1 MIDNYSVEKRTLPL
15 IPIRGIGIFPDT
27 VIHFD
32 IGREKSINA
41 LEEAML
47 EDSDI
52 FLTVQKEADID
63 SPKEDDFYEV
73 GVISKIKQ
81 MIKMP
86 GDNIR
91 VLVEGINR
99 AKISS
104 INQEEPYFEV
114 NLDEYIYN
122 YTLNI
127 SDKLEAMV
135 RLTLEN
141 FEEYSYVYTKI
152 APDALL
158 SLKEIKNPDKLADV
172 VASYIYLKPEQKQ
185 SLLELFDPYE
195 RLETINAFLTKEIK
209 VLEIEN
215 EISELVK
222 KQVSEFQKDY
232 YLKEQLRAIQ
242 KELGEDESTEFEV
255 DEYLKKISAAHMPK
269 EVKEKAEK
277 EISKLLK
284 ISSSSPDA
292 GVIRTY
298 VDWLIDLP
306 WDKKTKDNTDLKK
319 AREILSQDHYGLEE
333 VKDRILEYLAV
344 KNINKNMKGPILCFV
359 GPPGVGK
366 TSIAK
371 SIARAMNRK
380 YVRISLGGVRDEA
393 EIRGHRRTYIGA
405 IPGRI
410 ISSIA
415 KVKVNNPVFLLDEI
429 DKLSGDYKGDPA
441 SALLEALDPEQNN
454 TFTDH
459 YIEAPFN
466 LENVMFITT
475 ANSTSTIPEPLLDR
489 MEVIEI
495 SGYTDNEKRNIAEKY
510 LVKKQVNEHG
520 LKEEQ
525 IKISENAITEIIE
538 RYTRESGV
546 RNLERNIGTLVRKTA
561 VQIVENNKKS
571 VTINS
576 SNLKN
581 YLGIPKYDYDLA
593 YEEDQ
598 IGVVTGLAWTQVG
611 GETLFIEVNTMKGDG
626 KLQLTGQLGD
636 VMKESAMA
644 ALSYIKAN
652 AEKFNIDYTLFKET
666 DIHIHVPEG
675 AIPKDGPSAGITMAT
690 AVISALTKRAVRK
703 DVAMTG
709 EITITGRVLPIGGL
723 KEKLLAAKRAG
734 IKKVVLSTKNKP
746 DVSKIDPKI
755 IRSIEI
761 AYADRIEDVVKHALR
776 SEQWKVWKDLNLWFK
791 SWINKRKAKLW

>member
-1 MIDNYSVEKRTLPL
+1 MIDNYSVERRTLPL

-73 GVISKIKQ
+73 GVICKIKQ

-91 VLVEGINR
+91 VLVEGITR

-104 INQEEPYFEV
+104 INQEDPYFEV

-122 YTLNI
+122 GSMDL
-127 SDKLEAMV
+127 SDELEAMV

-152 APDALL
+152 APDAII

-172 VASYIYLKPEQKQ
+172 VSSYIYLKPEQKQ
-185 SLLELFDPYE
+185 NLLEIFDPYS
-195 RLETINAFLTKEIK
+195 RLETINTFLTKEIK

-215 EISELVK
+215 EISDLVK

-255 DEYLKKISAAHMPK
+255 DEYLKKILAAHMPK

-277 EISKLLK
+277 EINKLLK

-319 AREILSQDHYGLEE
+319 ARKILSQDHYGLEE
-333 VKDRILEYLAV
+333 VKERILEYLAV

-410 ISSIA
+410 ISSLA

-429 DKLSGDYKGDPA
+429 DKLAGDYKGDPA

-489 MEVIEI
+489 MEVIEL

-510 LVKKQVNEHG
+510 LVVKQVKEHG
-520 LKEEQ
+520 LKENQ
-525 IKISENAITEIIE
+525 IRISENAITEIIE

-546 RNLERNIGTLVRKTA
+546 RNLERNIGKLVRKTA

-571 VTINS
+571 ITINS

-598 IGVVTGLAWTQVG
+598 VGVVTGLAWTQVG

-626 KLQLTGQLGD
+626 KLQLTGKLGD

-644 ALSYIKAN
+644 AISYIKAN
-652 AEKFNIDYTLFKET
+652 AEKFDIDYSLFKET

-746 DVSKIDPKI
+746 DVSKIDLKI
-755 IRSIEI
+755 IRSMEI
-761 AYADRIEDVVKHALR
+761 VFADRIEDVVKHALR
-776 SEQWKVWKDLNLWFK
+776 EQ
-791 SWINKRKAKLW
+791 

>member
-1 MIDNYSVEKRTLPL
+1 MINNYNTERRNLPL
-15 IPIRGIGIFPDT
+15 IPIRGIGIFPNT

-52 FLTVQKEADID
+52 FLTVQKVADLE

-73 GVISKIKQ
+73 GVICKIKQ

-99 AKISS
+99 AKIAS
-104 INQEEPYFEV
+104 ISQDDPYFEV
-114 NLDEYIYN
+114 ALEEYIYDDS
-122 YTLNI
+122 LPMD
-127 SDKLEAMV
+127 DKLEAMV
-135 RLTLEN
+135 RLTLNN
-141 FEEYSYVYTKI
+141 FEEYALIYAKI
-152 APDALL
+152 APDAVI

-172 VASYIYLKPEQKQ
+172 VASYIYLKTNQKQ
-185 SLLELFDPYE
+185 ALLEIFDPYK
-195 RLETINAFLTKEIK
+195 RLESINKLLAKEIK
-209 VLEIEN
+209 VLQIEN

-232 YLKEQLRAIQ
+232 YLKEQMRAIQ
-242 KELGEDESTEFEV
+242 KELGEDEGTDYEV
-255 DEYLKKISAAHMPK
+255 EEYLQKISKAHMPK

-277 EISKLLK
+277 EINRLLK
-284 ISSSSPDA
+284 ISPSSPDA

-298 VDWLIDLP
+298 VDWLLELP
-306 WDKKTKDNTDLKK
+306 WNKKTKDNTDLKK
-319 AREILSQDHYGLEE
+319 ARRILAEDHYGLEE
-333 VKDRILEYLAV
+333 VKERILEYLAV
-344 KNINKNMKGPILCFV
+344 KHIKKDMKGPILCFV

-371 SIARAMNRK
+371 SIARAMDRK

-429 DKLSGDYKGDPA
+429 DKLNSDFKGDPA

-459 YIEAPFN
+459 YIEAPFS
-466 LENVMFITT
+466 LQNVMFITT
-475 ANSTSTIPEPLLDR
+475 ANTTATIPGPLLDR

-495 SGYTDNEKRNIAEKY
+495 SGYTDVEKRNIAEKY
-510 LVKKQVNEHG
+510 LIKKQLSEHG
-520 LKEEQ
+520 LKENQ
-525 IKISENAITEIIE
+525 VNISTNAINEIIE

-546 RNLERNIGTLVRKTA
+546 RNLERNIGKLIRKAA
-561 VQIVENNKKS
+561 VQIVEKNKKS
-571 VTINS
+571 VSIN
-576 SNLKN
+576 NLNIKK
-581 YLGIPKYDYDLA
+581 YLGIPKYDYEVA

-598 IGVVTGLAWTQVG
+598 VGVVTGLAWTNVG
-611 GETLFIEVNTMKGDG
+611 GETLFVEVNTMKGDG

-652 AEKFNIDYTLFKET
+652 AVNFNIDYQIFKET
-666 DIHIHVPEG
+666 DIHVHVPEG

-690 AVISALTKRAVRK
+690 AIISALTKKPVRK

-734 IKKVVLSTKNKP
+734 IKKVVLCSKNKA

-755 IRSIEI
+755 IRSMEI
-761 AYADRIEDVVKHALR
+761 VYADKIDDVVKEALR
-776 SEQWKVWKDLNLWFK
+776 DY
-791 SWINKRKAKLW
+791 I

>member
-1 MIDNYSVEKRTLPL
+1 M
-15 IPIRGIGIFPDT
+15 
-27 VIHFD
+27 
-32 IGREKSINA
+32 
-41 LEEAML
+41 
-47 EDSDI
+47 
-52 FLTVQKEADID
+52 
-63 SPKEDDFYEV
+63 
-73 GVISKIKQ
+73 
-81 MIKMP
+81 
-86 GDNIR
+86 
-91 VLVEGINR
+91 
-99 AKISS
+99 
-104 INQEEPYFEV
+104 
-114 NLDEYIYN
+114 
-122 YTLNI
+122 
-127 SDKLEAMV
+127 
-135 RLTLEN
+135 
-141 FEEYSYVYTKI
+141 
-152 APDALL
+152 
-158 SLKEIKNPDKLADV
+158 
-172 VASYIYLKPEQKQ
+172 
-185 SLLELFDPYE
+185 
-195 RLETINAFLTKEIK
+195 
-209 VLEIEN
+209 LEIEN
-215 EISELVK
+215 EISELVR
-222 KQVSEFQKDY
+222 KQVAEFQKDY

-242 KELGEDESTEFEV
+242 KELGEDEGTEFEV
-255 DEYLKKISAAHMPK
+255 DEYMKKISDANMPK

-277 EISKLLK
+277 EVNKLLK

-298 VDWLIDLP
+298 ADWLIDLP
-306 WDKKTKDNTDLKK
+306 WNKKTKDNTDLKK
-319 AREILSQDHYGLEE
+319 ARKILSEDHYGLDE
-333 VKDRILEYLAV
+333 VKERILEYLAV

-429 DKLSGDYKGDPA
+429 DKLAGDYKGDPA
-441 SALLEALDPEQNN
+441 SALLEALDPEQNK

-459 YIEAPFN
+459 YIEAPFS

-475 ANSTSTIPEPLLDR
+475 ANTTSTIPEPLLDR

-495 SGYTDNEKRNIAEKY
+495 SGYTDIEKRNIAEKY
-510 LVKKQVNEHG
+510 LIKKQIKEHG
-520 LKEEQ
+520 LKEKQ
-525 IKISENAITEIIE
+525 VNISQNAINEIIE

-546 RNLERNIGTLVRKTA
+546 RNLERNIGKLVRKAA
-561 VQIVENNKKS
+561 VQIVENKKKS
-571 VTINS
+571 VTINNG
-576 SNLKN
+576 NLKK
-581 YLGIPKYDYDLA
+581 YLGIPKYDYDLI
-593 YEEDQ
+593 YEDDQ
-598 IGVVTGLAWTQVG
+598 VGVVTGLAWTQVG
-611 GETLFIEVNTMKGDG
+611 GETLFIEVNTMKGEG

-652 AEKFNIDYTLFKET
+652 AEKFGIDYTVFKET

-690 AVISALTKRAVRK
+690 AVISALTGRPVRK

-709 EITITGRVLPIGGL
+709 EVTITGRVLPIGGL

-746 DVSKIDPKI
+746 DVSKIEPKI
-755 IRSIEI
+755 IRLMEI
-761 AYADRIEDVVKHALR
+761 VYADRIEDVVKHAIKMPETV
-776 SEQWKVWKDLNLWFK
+776 SK
-791 SWINKRKAKLW
+791 

>member
-1 MIDNYSVEKRTLPL
+1 MIENYGTENRTLPL

-63 SPKEDDFYEV
+63 SPNEDDFYEV
-73 GVISKIKQ
+73 GVICKIKQ
-81 MIKMP
+81 MFKMP

-91 VLVEGINR
+91 VLVEGISR
-99 AKISS
+99 AKIVS
-104 INQEEPYFEV
+104 ITQEDPYFEV
-114 NLDEYIYN
+114 DLEEYIYN
-122 YTLNI
+122 YALPLN
-127 SDKLEAMV
+127 DRLEAMV
-135 RLTLEN
+135 RLTFEN
-141 FEEYSYVYTKI
+141 FEEYSLIYTKI
-152 APDALL
+152 APDAII
-158 SLKEIKNPDKLADV
+158 SLKEIKDPDKLADV
-172 VASYIYLKPEQKQ
+172 VASYIYLKSEQKQ
-185 SLLELFDPYE
+185 SLLENFDPYK
-195 RLETINAFLTKEIK
+195 RLESINSFLAKEIK
-209 VLEIEN
+209 VLQIEN
-215 EISELVK
+215 EISESVK

-232 YLKEQLRAIQ
+232 YLKEQMRAIQ
-242 KELGEDESTEFEV
+242 KELGEEEESTEFEV
-255 DEYLKKISAAHMPK
+255 EEYFKKIAEANMPK

-277 EISKLLK
+277 EINKLLK

-306 WDKKTKDNTDLKK
+306 WDKKTKDNADLRK
-319 AREILSQDHYGLEE
+319 ARLILSQDHYGLEE
-333 VKDRILEYLAV
+333 VKERILEYLAV
-344 KNINKNMKGPILCFV
+344 KHINKNMKGPILCFV

-415 KVKVNNPVFLLDEI
+415 KAKVNNPVFLLDEI
-429 DKLSGDYKGDPA
+429 DKLSSDYKGDPA

-459 YIEAPFN
+459 YIDAPFS
-466 LENVMFITT
+466 LKNVIFITT

-495 SGYTDNEKRNIAEKY
+495 SGYTDVEKRNIAEKY
-510 LVKKQVNEHG
+510 LVKKQIEEHG
-520 LKEEQ
+520 LKEKQ
-525 IKISENAITEIIE
+525 VKISENAINEIIE

-546 RNLERNIGTLVRKTA
+546 RGLERNIGKLVRKAA
-561 VQIVENNKKS
+561 VQIVENKKNA
-571 VTINS
+571 VVINS

-626 KLQLTGQLGD
+626 KLQLTGKLGD

-652 AEKFNIDYTLFKET
+652 AEKFNIDYQVFKET

-690 AVISALTKRAVRK
+690 AIISALTKKPVRK

-734 IKKVVLSTKNKP
+734 MKKIVLSSKNKP
-746 DVSKIDPKI
+746 DVSKIDYKI
-755 IRSIEI
+755 LRSMEI
-761 AYADRIEDVVKHALR
+761 VYADRIEDVIKEALR
-776 SEQWKVWKDLNLWFK
+776 TIDEQ
-791 SWINKRKAKLW
+791 

>member
-1 MIDNYSVEKRTLPL
+1 MIQNYSIENKKLPL
-15 IPIRGIGIFPDT
+15 IPIRGIGIFPKM

-32 IGREKSINA
+32 IGREKSVNA

-47 EDSDI
+47 EDSGI

-63 SPKEDDFYEV
+63 SPKEDDFFEV
-73 GVISKIKQ
+73 GVICKIKQ

-91 VLVEGINR
+91 VLVEGLNR
-99 AKISS
+99 AKILEITQS
-104 INQEEPYFEV
+104 EPYFEV
-114 NLDEYIYN
+114 NVDEYIYDFN
-122 YTLNI
+122 F
-127 SDKLEAMV
+127 SMDEKLDAMI
-135 RLTLEN
+135 RLSLDQ
-141 FEEYSYVYTKI
+141 FEEYASIYSKI
-152 APDALL
+152 APDAVS
-158 SLKEIKNPDKLADV
+158 SLKGIKDPDKLADV
-172 VASYIYLKPEQKQ
+172 IVSYVYLKPEQKQ
-185 SLLELFDPYE
+185 ELLEIFDPYE
-195 RLETINAFLTKEIK
+195 RLNSLNNFIAKEIK
-209 VLEIEN
+209 VLQIEDEIGEQ
-215 EISELVK
+215 VR
-222 KQVSEFQKDY
+222 KQVSEFQRDY
-232 YLKEQLRAIQ
+232 YLKEQMKAIQ
-242 KELGEDESTEFEV
+242 KELGEDENTELEV
-255 DEYLKKISAAHMPK
+255 EEYLKKISSAKMPK

-277 EISKLLK
+277 EIGRLLK
-284 ISSSSPDA
+284 ISSSSPDS

-319 AREILSQDHYGLEE
+319 AREILQEDHFGLME
-333 VKDRILEYLAV
+333 VKERILEYLAV
-344 KNINKNMKGPILCFV
+344 KHLNKNMKGPILCFV

-380 YVRISLGGVRDEA
+380 FVRISLGGMRDEA

-415 KVKVNNPVFLLDEI
+415 KVKTNNPVFLLDEI
-429 DKLSGDYKGDPA
+429 DKLANDFRGDPA
-441 SALLEALDPEQNN
+441 AALLEALDPEQNN

-459 YIEAPFN
+459 YIEAPFS

-475 ANSTSTIPEPLLDR
+475 ANSTSTIPAPLLDR

-495 SGYTDNEKRNIAEKY
+495 SGYTDEEKSNIAQKY
-510 LVKKQVNEHG
+510 LIKKQLEEHG
-520 LKEEQ
+520 LKQEQ
-525 IKISENAITEIIE
+525 VNISSNAITEILQK
-538 RYTRESGV
+538 YTRESGV
-546 RNLERNIGTLVRKTA
+546 RNLERNIGKLVRKAA
-561 VQIVENNKKS
+561 VQIVEKNKKS

-576 SNLKN
+576 GNIKN
-581 YLGIPKYDYDLA
+581 FLGIPKYSYDIA
-593 YEEDQ
+593 YKENQ
-598 IGVVTGLAWTQVG
+598 IGVVTGLAWTSVG

-626 KLQLTGQLGD
+626 KLQLTGQLGE

-652 AEKFNIDYTLFKET
+652 NQKYDIDDKLFKET
-666 DIHIHVPEG
+666 DIHVHVPEG
-675 AIPKDGPSAGITMAT
+675 AIPKDGPSAGITIAT
-690 AVISALTKRAVRK
+690 AVISALTKKPVRQ

-734 IKKVVLSTKNKP
+734 IKKVILCAKNKSE
-746 DVSKIDPKI
+746 VVKIDSKVI
-755 IRSIEI
+755 KSLEIVYVNSIDE
-761 AYADRIEDVVKHALR
+761 VVKEAM
-776 SEQWKVWKDLNLWFK
+776 
-791 SWINKRKAKLW
+791 A

>member
-1 MIDNYSVEKRTLPL
+1 MIKNYKIERRNLPL
-15 IPIRGIGIFPDT
+15 IPIRGIGIFPNT

-52 FLTVQKEADID
+52 FLTVQKVADME

-73 GVISKIKQ
+73 GVICKIKQ

-99 AKISS
+99 AKIVSVT
-104 INQEEPYFEV
+104 QDDPYFEV
-114 NLDEYIYN
+114 ALDEYIYDDSLPIDDN
-122 YTLNI
+122 
-127 SDKLEAMV
+127 LEAMV
-135 RLTLEN
+135 RLTLNN
-141 FEEYSYVYTKI
+141 FEEYALIYAKI
-152 APDALL
+152 APDAVI

-172 VASYIYLKPEQKQ
+172 VASYIYLKTNQKQ
-185 SLLELFDPYE
+185 ALLEIFDPYK
-195 RLETINAFLTKEIK
+195 RLESINKMLAKEIK
-209 VLEIEN
+209 VLQIEN
-215 EISELVK
+215 EINELVK

-232 YLKEQLRAIQ
+232 YLKEQMRAIQ
-242 KELGEDESTEFEV
+242 KELGEDEGTDYEV
-255 DEYLKKISAAHMPK
+255 EEYLQKISKANMPK
-269 EVKEKAEK
+269 DVKEKVEK
-277 EISKLLK
+277 EINRLLK
-284 ISSSSPDA
+284 ISPSSPDA

-298 VDWLIDLP
+298 VDWLLDLP
-306 WDKKTKDNTDLKK
+306 WNKKTKDNTDLSR
-319 AREILSQDHYGLEE
+319 ARKILAEDHYGLEE
-333 VKDRILEYLAV
+333 VKERILEYLAV
-344 KNINKNMKGPILCFV
+344 KNIKKDMKGPILCFV

-371 SIARAMNRK
+371 SIARAMDRK

-429 DKLSGDYKGDPA
+429 DKLNSDFKGDPA

-459 YIEAPFN
+459 YIEAPFS
-466 LENVMFITT
+466 LQNVMFITT
-475 ANSTSTIPEPLLDR
+475 ANTTSTIPVPLLDR

-495 SGYTDNEKRNIAEKY
+495 SGYTDIEKRNIAEKY
-510 LVKKQVNEHG
+510 LIKKQLSEHG
-520 LKEEQ
+520 LKENQ
-525 IKISENAITEIIE
+525 VKISTNAINEIIE

-546 RNLERNIGTLVRKTA
+546 RNLERNIGKLIRKAA
-561 VQIVENNKKS
+561 VQIVEKNKSTVSINNLNIKK
-571 VTINS
+571 
-576 SNLKN
+576 
-581 YLGIPKYDYDLA
+581 YLGIPKYDYDIA

-598 IGVVTGLAWTQVG
+598 VGVVTGLAWTQVG
-611 GETLFIEVNTMKGDG
+611 GETLFVEVNTMKGDG

-652 AEKFNIDYTLFKET
+652 AENFDIDNKIFKET
-666 DIHIHVPEG
+666 DIHVHVPEG

-690 AVISALTKRAVRK
+690 AIISALTKKPVRK

-734 IKKVVLSTKNKP
+734 IKKVLLCSKNKA

-755 IRSIEI
+755 IRSMEI
-761 AYADRIEDVVKHALR
+761 VYADKIDDVVKEALR
-776 SEQWKVWKDLNLWFK
+776 
-791 SWINKRKAKLW
+791 

>member
-1 MIDNYSVEKRTLPL
+1 MIENYRIESRTLPL
-15 IPIRGIGIFPDT
+15 IPIRGIGIFPNT

-32 IGREKSINA
+32 IGRERSINA

-52 FLTVQKEADID
+52 FLTVQKEADVD
-63 SPKEDDFYEV
+63 TPKEDDFYEV
-73 GVISKIKQ
+73 GVICKIKQ

-99 AKISS
+99 AKIAS
-104 INQEEPYFEV
+104 ITQEEPYFEV
-114 NLDEYIYN
+114 VLEEYVYD
-122 YTLNI
+122 YEVPF

-141 FEEYSYVYTKI
+141 FEEYSTIYAKI
-152 APDALL
+152 APDAVM

-172 VASYIYLKPEQKQ
+172 VASYIYLKHEQKQ
-185 SLLELFDPYE
+185 SLLEIFDPFE
-195 RLETINAFLTKEIK
+195 RLEAINAILSKEIK

-215 EISELVK
+215 ELGEIVR

-255 DEYLKKISAAHMPK
+255 DEYMKKISAAKMPK

-277 EISKLLK
+277 EINKLLK
-284 ISSSSPDA
+284 ISPSSPDA

-306 WDKKTKDNTDLKK
+306 WDKKTKDNTELKK
-319 AREILSQDHYGLEE
+319 ARDILSEDHYGLED
-333 VKDRILEYLAV
+333 VKERIIEYLAV
-344 KNINKNMKGPILCFV
+344 KNINKDMKGPILCFV

-441 SALLEALDPEQNN
+441 SALLEALDPEQNK

-459 YIEAPFN
+459 YIEAPFS

-495 SGYTDNEKRNIAEKY
+495 SGYTDGEKRNIAERY
-510 LVKKQVNEHG
+510 LVKKQIKEHG
-520 LKEEQ
+520 LKENQ
-525 IKISENAITEIIE
+525 VNISQNVVAEIIE
-538 RYTRESGV
+538 KYTRESGV
-546 RNLERNIGTLVRKTA
+546 RNLERNIGTLVRKAA
-561 VQIVENNKKS
+561 VQIVENKKKS
-571 VTINS
+571 VTINLNS
-576 SNLKN
+576 LKG

-593 YEEDQ
+593 FEEDQ
-598 IGVVTGLAWTQVG
+598 VGVVTGLAWTRVG

-652 AEKFNIDYTLFKET
+652 ADKFDIEYSKFKET

-690 AVISALTKRAVRK
+690 AILSAMTGRPARK
-703 DVAMTG
+703 EVAMTG

-734 IKKVVLSTKNKP
+734 IKKVVLSTRNKP

-761 AYADRIEDVVKHALR
+761 AYADRIEDVVKEAL
-776 SEQWKVWKDLNLWFK
+776 
-791 SWINKRKAKLW
+791 I

>member
-1 MIDNYSVEKRTLPL
+1 MINNYNIERRNLPL
-15 IPIRGIGIFPDT
+15 IPIRGIGIFPNT

-52 FLTVQKEADID
+52 FLTVQKVADLE

-73 GVISKIKQ
+73 GVICKIKQ

-99 AKISS
+99 AKIASMT
-104 INQEEPYFEV
+104 QDEPYFEV
-114 NLDEYIYN
+114 VLDEYIYDDS
-122 YTLNI
+122 LP
-127 SDKLEAMV
+127 SDDKLEAMV
-135 RLTLEN
+135 RLTLNN
-141 FEEYSYVYTKI
+141 FEEYALIYAKI
-152 APDALL
+152 APDAVI

-172 VASYIYLKPEQKQ
+172 VASYIYLKTEQKQ
-185 SLLELFDPYE
+185 ALLEIFDPYK
-195 RLETINAFLTKEIK
+195 RLESINKLLAKEIK

-215 EISELVK
+215 EINELVK

-232 YLKEQLRAIQ
+232 YLKEQMRAIQ
-242 KELGEDESTEFEV
+242 KELGEDDADYEA
-255 DEYLKKISAAHMPK
+255 DEYLQKIKKANMPK

-277 EISKLLK
+277 EINKLLK
-284 ISSSSPDA
+284 ISPSSPDA

-298 VDWLIDLP
+298 VDWLLDLP
-306 WDKKTKDNTDLKK
+306 WNKKTKDNTDLKK
-319 AREILSQDHYGLEE
+319 ARTILSEDHYGLEE
-333 VKDRILEYLAV
+333 VKERILEYLAV
-344 KNINKNMKGPILCFV
+344 KQIKKDMKGPILCFV

-410 ISSIA
+410 VSSIA

-429 DKLSGDYKGDPA
+429 DKLNSDFKGDPA
-441 SALLEALDPEQNN
+441 SALLEALDPEQNS

-459 YIEAPFN
+459 YIEAPFS

-475 ANSTSTIPEPLLDR
+475 ANTTATIPGPLLDR

-495 SGYTDNEKRNIAEKY
+495 SGYTDGEKRNIAEKY
-510 LVKKQVNEHG
+510 LVKKQLAEHG
-520 LKEEQ
+520 LKENQ
-525 IKISENAITEIIE
+525 VKISDNAINEIIE

-546 RNLERNIGTLVRKTA
+546 RSLERNIGKLVRKAA
-561 VQIVENNKKS
+561 VQIVEKNKKS
-571 VTINS
+571 VTINN
-576 SNLKN
+576 SNIKK
-581 YLGIPKYDYDLA
+581 YLGIPKYDYDIA

-611 GETLFIEVNTMKGDG
+611 GETLFVEVNTMKGDG

-652 AEKFNIDYTLFKET
+652 AENFNIDYQVFKET
-666 DIHIHVPEG
+666 DIHVHVPEG
-675 AIPKDGPSAGITMAT
+675 AIPKDGPSAGITIAT
-690 AVISALTKRAVRK
+690 AIISALTKKPVRK

-734 IKKVVLSTKNKP
+734 IKKVVLCSKNKA
-746 DVSKIDPKI
+746 DVSKIDSKI
-755 IRSIEI
+755 IRSMEI
-761 AYADRIEDVVKHALR
+761 VYADKIDNVVKEALR
-776 SEQWKVWKDLNLWFK
+776 
-791 SWINKRKAKLW
+791 

>member
-1 MIDNYSVEKRTLPL
+1 MIENYNIEKRTLPL

-73 GVISKIKQ
+73 GVICKIKQ

-91 VLVEGINR
+91 VLVEGISR

-104 INQEEPYFEV
+104 IHQEDPYFEV
-114 NLDEYIYN
+114 VLDEYIYN
-122 YTLNI
+122 YNLPL
-127 SDKLEAMV
+127 SDKMEAMV
-135 RLTLEN
+135 RLTMEN

-152 APDALL
+152 APDAII
-158 SLKEIKNPDKLADV
+158 SLKEIKNPDKIADV

-185 SLLELFDPYE
+185 NLLELFDPYE
-195 RLETINAFLTKEIK
+195 RLEAINAFLTKEIK

-255 DEYLKKISAAHMPK
+255 DEYMRKISSAHMPK

-277 EISKLLK
+277 EINKLLK

-298 VDWLIDLP
+298 VDWLLDLP

-319 AREILSQDHYGLEE
+319 AREILKEDHYGLEE
-333 VKDRILEYLAV
+333 VKERILEYLAV
-344 KNINKNMKGPILCFV
+344 KNINKSMKGPILCFV

-429 DKLSGDYKGDPA
+429 DKMASDYKGDPA

-475 ANSTSTIPEPLLDR
+475 ANSTSNIPEPLLDR

-510 LVKKQVNEHG
+510 LTIKQIKEHG
-520 LKEEQ
+520 LKESQ
-525 IKISENAITEIIE
+525 IKISENAIIEIIE

-546 RNLERNIGTLVRKTA
+546 RNLERNIGTLVRKAA

-576 SNLKN
+576 SNLKK
-581 YLGIPKYDYDLA
+581 YLGIPKYDYDLV

-598 IGVVTGLAWTQVG
+598 VGVVTGLAWTQVG

-626 KLQLTGQLGD
+626 KLQLTGKLGD

-652 AEKFNIDYTLFKET
+652 AEKFNIDYTIFKET

-690 AVISALTKRAVRK
+690 AIISALTKKAVRK

-746 DVSKIDPKI
+746 DVSKIDSKI

-761 AYADRIEDVVKHALR
+761 VYADRIEDVVKQAIAMN
-776 SEQWKVWKDLNLWFK
+776 SEQ
-791 SWINKRKAKLW
+791 

>member
-1 MIDNYSVEKRTLPL
+1 MIENYRIENRTLPL
-15 IPIRGIGIFPDT
+15 IPIRGIGIFPNT

-52 FLTVQKEADID
+52 FLTVQKEADVD
-63 SPKEDDFYEV
+63 TPKEDDFYEV
-73 GVISKIKQ
+73 GVICKIKQ

-104 INQEEPYFEV
+104 ITQEEPYFEV
-114 NLDEYIYN
+114 VLEEYVYDYEIPF
-122 YTLNI
+122 

-141 FEEYSYVYTKI
+141 FEEYSTIYAKI
-152 APDALL
+152 APDAVI

-172 VASYIYLKPEQKQ
+172 VASYIYLKHEQKQ
-185 SLLELFDPYE
+185 SLLEIFDPFE
-195 RLETINAFLTKEIK
+195 RLEAINAILSKEIK

-215 EISELVK
+215 ELGEIVR

-255 DEYLKKISAAHMPK
+255 DEYMKKISAAKMPK

-277 EISKLLK
+277 EINKLLK
-284 ISSSSPDA
+284 ISPSSPDA

-298 VDWLIDLP
+298 VDWLVDLP

-319 AREILSQDHYGLEE
+319 ARAILSEDHYGLED
-333 VKDRILEYLAV
+333 VKERIIEYLAV
-344 KNINKNMKGPILCFV
+344 KNINKDMKGPILCFV

-441 SALLEALDPEQNN
+441 SALLEALDPEQNK

-459 YIEAPFN
+459 YIEAPFS

-495 SGYTDNEKRNIAEKY
+495 SGYTDGEKRNIAEKY
-510 LVKKQVNEHG
+510 LVKKQIKEHG
-520 LKEEQ
+520 LKENQ
-525 IKISENAITEIIE
+525 VNISQNVVTEIIE
-538 RYTRESGV
+538 KYTRESGV
-546 RNLERNIGTLVRKTA
+546 RNLERNIGTLVRKAA
-561 VQIVENNKKS
+561 VQIVENKKKS
-571 VTINS
+571 VTINLNS
-576 SNLKN
+576 LKG

-593 YEEDQ
+593 FEEDQ
-598 IGVVTGLAWTQVG
+598 VGVVTGLAWTRVG

-626 KLQLTGQLGD
+626 KLQLTGKLGD

-652 AEKFNIDYTLFKET
+652 ADKFDIEYGKFKET

-690 AVISALTKRAVRK
+690 AILSAMTGRPARK
-703 DVAMTG
+703 EVAMTG

-734 IKKVVLSTKNKP
+734 IKKVVLSTRNKP

-761 AYADRIEDVVKHALR
+761 AYADRIEDVVKEAL
-776 SEQWKVWKDLNLWFK
+776 
-791 SWINKRKAKLW
+791 I

>member
-1 MIDNYSVEKRTLPL
+1 MIKNYNTEKRRLPL
-15 IPIRGIGIFPDT
+15 IPIRGIGIFPNT

-52 FLTVQKEADID
+52 FLTVQKVADLE

-73 GVISKIKQ
+73 GVICKIKQ

-99 AKISS
+99 AKIAS
-104 INQEEPYFEV
+104 ISQEAPYFEV
-114 NLDEYIYN
+114 DLDEYIYDDS
-122 YTLNI
+122 LPMD
-127 SDKLEAMV
+127 DKLEAMV
-135 RLTLEN
+135 RLTLNN
-141 FEEYSYVYTKI
+141 FEEYALIYAKI
-152 APDALL
+152 APDALI

-172 VASYIYLKPEQKQ
+172 VASYIYLKTNQKQ
-185 SLLELFDPYE
+185 VLLEIFDPYK
-195 RLETINAFLTKEIK
+195 RLESINKLLAKEIK
-209 VLEIEN
+209 VLQIEN

-232 YLKEQLRAIQ
+232 YLKEQMRAIQ
-242 KELGEDESTEFEV
+242 KELGEDEGTDYEV
-255 DEYLKKISAAHMPK
+255 EEYLEKVSKAHMPK
-269 EVKEKAEK
+269 DVKEKAEK
-277 EISKLLK
+277 EINRLLK
-284 ISSSSPDA
+284 ISPSSPDT

-298 VDWLIDLP
+298 VDWLLDLP
-306 WDKKTKDNTDLKK
+306 WNKKTKDNMDLGK
-319 AREILSQDHYGLEE
+319 ARAILAEDHYGLEE
-333 VKDRILEYLAV
+333 VKERILEYLAV
-344 KNINKNMKGPILCFV
+344 KQIKKDMKGPILCFV

-371 SIARAMNRK
+371 SIARAMDRK

-429 DKLSGDYKGDPA
+429 DKLNSDFKGDPA

-459 YIEAPFN
+459 YIEAPFS
-466 LENVMFITT
+466 LQNVMFITT
-475 ANSTSTIPEPLLDR
+475 ANTTVTIPGPLLDR

-495 SGYTDNEKRNIAEKY
+495 SGYTDVEKRNIAEKY
-510 LVKKQVNEHG
+510 LIKKQLSEHG
-520 LKEEQ
+520 LNEGQ
-525 IKISENAITEIIE
+525 VNISTNAINEIIE

-546 RNLERNIGTLVRKTA
+546 RSLERNIGKLVRKAA
-561 VQIVENNKKS
+561 VQIVEKNRKSISINNLNIKK
-571 VTINS
+571 
-576 SNLKN
+576 
-581 YLGIPKYDYDLA
+581 YLGIPKYDYDIA

-598 IGVVTGLAWTQVG
+598 VGVVTGLAWTQVG
-611 GETLFIEVNTMKGDG
+611 GETLFVEVNTMKGDG

-652 AEKFNIDYTLFKET
+652 AENFNIDYQIFKET
-666 DIHIHVPEG
+666 DIHVHVPEG

-690 AVISALTKRAVRK
+690 AIISALTKKPVRK

-734 IKKVVLSTKNKP
+734 IKKVVICSKNKA

-755 IRSIEI
+755 IRSMEI
-761 AYADRIEDVVKHALR
+761 VYADKIDDVVKEAVR
-776 SEQWKVWKDLNLWFK
+776 
-791 SWINKRKAKLW
+791 

>member
-1 MIDNYSVEKRTLPL
+1 MIENYSIENKKLPL

-27 VIHFD
+27 MMHFD

-52 FLTVQKEADID
+52 FLTIQKEADID
-63 SPKEDDFYEV
+63 SPKEEDFFEV
-73 GVISKIKQ
+73 GVICKIKQ
-81 MIKMP
+81 MIKLP

-91 VLVEGINR
+91 VLVEGVNR
-99 AKISS
+99 AKIVS
-104 INQEEPYFEV
+104 IVQTEPYFEV
-114 NLDEYIYN
+114 MLDEYVYN
-122 YTLNI
+122 NDALIN
-127 SDKLEAMV
+127 DELEAMI

-141 FEEYSYVYTKI
+141 FEEYSLIYTKI
-152 APDALL
+152 APDALV
-158 SLKEIKNPDKLADV
+158 SLKEIKNPDKFADV
-172 VASYIYLKPEQKQ
+172 VASYIYLKHEQKQ
-185 SLLELFDPYE
+185 ALLEIFDPYE
-195 RLETINAFLTKEIK
+195 RLESINTYLSKEIK

-215 EISELVK
+215 EISELVR

-242 KELGEDESTEFEV
+242 KELGEDEGIELEV
-255 DEYLKKISAAHMPK
+255 DEYLDKIKKANMPK

-277 EISKLLK
+277 EINKLLK

-306 WDKKTKDNTDLKK
+306 WNKKTKDNTDLKK
-319 AREILSQDHYGLEE
+319 VRNVLSEDHYGLEDIKE
-333 VKDRILEYLAV
+333 RILEYLAV
-344 KNINKNMKGPILCFV
+344 KAINKDMKGPILCFV

-366 TSIAK
+366 TSVAK

-380 YVRISLGGVRDEA
+380 YVRMSLGGVRDEA

-410 ISSIA
+410 ISLIA
-415 KVKVNNPVFLLDEI
+415 KAKANNPVFLLDEI
-429 DKLSGDYKGDPA
+429 DKLASDYKGDPA
-441 SALLEALDPEQNN
+441 SALLEALDPEQNK

-459 YIEAPFN
+459 YIEAPFS

-475 ANSTSTIPEPLLDR
+475 ANTTSTIPGPLLDR

-495 SGYTDNEKRNIAEKY
+495 SGYTDMEKINIAEKY
-510 LVKKQVNEHG
+510 LIKKQIREHG
-520 LKEEQ
+520 LKETQ
-525 IKISENAITEIIE
+525 VSISQNAITEIIE

-546 RNLERNIGTLVRKTA
+546 RNLERSIGSLIRKAA
-561 VQIVENNKKS
+561 VQIVENKKKT
-571 VTINS
+571 VTINNG
-576 SNLKN
+576 NLKK

-598 IGVVTGLAWTQVG
+598 VGVVTGLAWTKVG

-626 KLQLTGQLGD
+626 KLQLTGKLGD

-644 ALSYIKAN
+644 AISYIKAN
-652 AEKFNIDYTLFKET
+652 ADKFKIDYSKFKET

-690 AVISALTKRAVRK
+690 AVISALTDVPVRK

-734 IKKVVLSTKNKP
+734 IKRVVLSTKNKP
-746 DVSKIDPKI
+746 DVSKIDSKI
-755 IRSIEI
+755 IRSMEI
-761 AYADRIEDVVKHALR
+761 VYADKIEDVVKYALADR
-776 SEQWKVWKDLNLWFK
+776 
-791 SWINKRKAKLW
+791 

>member
-1 MIDNYSVEKRTLPL
+1 MIDNYSIEKRTLPL

-73 GVISKIKQ
+73 GVICKIKQ

-91 VLVEGINR
+91 VLVEGITR

-104 INQEEPYFEV
+104 IKQEDPYFEV

-122 YTLNI
+122 DVMDL
-127 SDKLEAMV
+127 SDELEAMV
-135 RLTLEN
+135 RLTLDN

-152 APDALL
+152 APDAII

-172 VASYIYLKPEQKQ
+172 VSSYIYLKPEQKQ
-185 SLLELFDPYE
+185 NLLEIFDPYA
-195 RLETINAFLTKEIK
+195 RLETINTFLTKEIK

-215 EISELVK
+215 EISDIVK

-255 DEYLKKISAAHMPK
+255 DEYLKRISAAHMPK
-269 EVKEKAEK
+269 EVREKAEK
-277 EISKLLK
+277 EINKLLK

-333 VKDRILEYLAV
+333 VKERILEYLAV

-429 DKLSGDYKGDPA
+429 DKLAGDYKGDPA

-489 MEVIEI
+489 MEVIEL

-510 LVKKQVNEHG
+510 LVIKQIKEHG
-520 LKEEQ
+520 LKENQ

-546 RNLERNIGTLVRKTA
+546 RNLERNIGKLVRKTA

-571 VTINS
+571 ISINS

-598 IGVVTGLAWTQVG
+598 VGVVTGLAWTQVG

-626 KLQLTGQLGD
+626 KLQLTGKLGD

-644 ALSYIKAN
+644 AISYIKAN
-652 AEKFNIDYTLFKET
+652 AEKFNIDYNLFKET

-761 AYADRIEDVVKHALR
+761 VFADRIEDVVKHAIR
-776 SEQWKVWKDLNLWFK
+776 EQ
-791 SWINKRKAKLW
+791 

>member
-1 MIDNYSVEKRTLPL
+1 MIENYNVENRTLPL

-63 SPKEDDFYEV
+63 SPREDDFYEV
-73 GVISKIKQ
+73 GVICRIKQ

-91 VLVEGINR
+91 VLVEGISR
-99 AKISS
+99 AKITSMS
-104 INQEEPYFEV
+104 QVEPYFEV
-114 NLDEYIYN
+114 VLEEYIYDYN
-122 YTLNI
+122 FPL

-135 RLTLEN
+135 RLTLDN
-141 FEEYSYVYTKI
+141 FEEYALIYTKI
-152 APDALL
+152 APDAVI

-185 SLLELFDPYE
+185 NLLEIFDPYE
-195 RLETINAFLTKEIK
+195 RLEAINAILSKEIK

-255 DEYLKKISAAHMPK
+255 DEYMKKISGAKMPK

-277 EISKLLK
+277 EINKLMK
-284 ISSSSPDA
+284 ISPSSPDA

-298 VDWLIDLP
+298 IDWLIDLP

-319 AREILSQDHYGLEE
+319 ARTILSEDHYGLEE
-333 VKDRILEYLAV
+333 VKERILEYLAV
-344 KNINKNMKGPILCFV
+344 KNINKSMKGPILCFV

-415 KVKVNNPVFLLDEI
+415 KAKVNNPVFLLDEI

-459 YIEAPFN
+459 YIEAPFS

-475 ANSTSTIPEPLLDR
+475 ANTTSTIPEPLLDR

-495 SGYTDNEKRNIAEKY
+495 SGYTDVEKRNITEKY
-510 LVKKQVNEHG
+510 LIKKQIKEHG
-520 LKEEQ
+520 LKEKQ
-525 IKISENAITEIIE
+525 VNISQNAVTEIIE

-546 RNLERNIGTLVRKTA
+546 RNLERNIGTLVRKAA
-561 VQIVENNKKS
+561 VQIVENKKKS
-571 VTINS
+571 ITINS
-576 SNLKN
+576 GNLKN
-581 YLGIPKYDYDLA
+581 YLGIPKYDYELI

-598 IGVVTGLAWTQVG
+598 IGVVTGLAWTKVG
-611 GETLFIEVNTMKGDG
+611 GETLFVEVNTMKGDG

-644 ALSYIKAN
+644 AISYIKAN
-652 AEKFNIDYTLFKET
+652 ADKFSIDYTVFKET

-690 AVISALTKRAVRK
+690 AVISALTKKAVRK

-746 DVSKIDPKI
+746 DVSKIDSKI
-755 IRSIEI
+755 IRSLEI
-761 AYADRIEDVVKHALR
+761 VYADRIEDVIKHALR
-776 SEQWKVWKDLNLWFK
+776 KMDEQ
-791 SWINKRKAKLW
+791 

>member
-1 MIDNYSVEKRTLPL
+1 MIENYSTENRSLPL

-63 SPKEDDFYEV
+63 SPKEADFYEV
-73 GVISKIKQ
+73 GVICKIKQ

-91 VLVEGINR
+91 VLVEGISR
-99 AKISS
+99 AKIVS
-104 INQEEPYFEV
+104 ITQEDPYFEV
-114 NLDEYIYN
+114 ALDEYIYN
-122 YTLNI
+122 FDTPLN
-127 SDKLEAMV
+127 DRLEAMV

-141 FEEYSYVYTKI
+141 FEEYSLIYTKI
-152 APDALL
+152 APDAIMT
-158 SLKEIKNPDKLADV
+158 LKEIKNPDKLADV
-172 VASYIYLKPEQKQ
+172 VSSYIYLESEQKQ
-185 SLLELFDPYE
+185 SLLEIFDPYK
-195 RLETINAFLTKEIK
+195 RLEAVNSFLAKETK
-209 VLEIEN
+209 VLQIEN

-232 YLKEQLRAIQ
+232 YLKEQMRAIQ
-242 KELGEDESTEFEV
+242 KELGEEESIEFEV
-255 DEYLKKISAAHMPK
+255 EEYIKKIAEANMPR

-277 EISKLLK
+277 EINKLLK
-284 ISSSSPDA
+284 ISSASPDA

-319 AREILSQDHYGLEE
+319 ARLILSQDHYGLEE
-333 VKDRILEYLAV
+333 VKERILEYLAV
-344 KNINKNMKGPILCFV
+344 KHINKNMKGPILCFV

-371 SIARAMNRK
+371 SIARAMNRQ

-429 DKLSGDYKGDPA
+429 DKLSSDIKGDPA

-459 YIEAPFN
+459 YIEAPFS

-475 ANSTSTIPEPLLDR
+475 ANTTSTIPGPLLDR

-495 SGYTDNEKRNIAEKY
+495 SGYTDVEKINIAEKY
-510 LVKKQVNEHG
+510 LVKKQIAEHG
-520 LKEEQ
+520 LKDKQ
-525 IKISENAITEIIE
+525 VKISVNTIKEIIE

-546 RNLERNIGTLVRKTA
+546 RSLERNIGKLVRKAA
-561 VQIVENNKKS
+561 VQIVENKKKI
-571 VTINS
+571 VVIN
-576 SNLKN
+576 NNNVKN
-581 YLGIPKYDYDLA
+581 YLGIPKYDYDLT

-626 KLQLTGQLGD
+626 KLQLTGQLGE

-652 AEKFNIDYTLFKET
+652 AEKFNINYNIFKET
-666 DIHIHVPEG
+666 DIHVHVPEG

-690 AVISALTKRAVRK
+690 AIISALTKRPVRK

-734 IKKVVLSTKNKP
+734 IKKIVLSSKNKP
-746 DVSKIDPKI
+746 DVSKIDSRI
-755 IRSIEI
+755 IRSLEI
-761 AYADRIEDVVKHALR
+761 FYADRIEDVVQEALR
-776 SEQWKVWKDLNLWFK
+776 
-791 SWINKRKAKLW
+791 

>member
-1 MIDNYSVEKRTLPL
+1 MIENYSIENKKLPL

-27 VIHFD
+27 MIHFD

-52 FLTVQKEADID
+52 FLTIQKEADID

-73 GVISKIKQ
+73 GVICKIKQ
-81 MIKMP
+81 MIKLP

-91 VLVEGINR
+91 VLVEGVNR
-99 AKISS
+99 AKIVS

-114 NLDEYIYN
+114 ILDEYVYK
-122 YTLNI
+122 
-127 SDKLEAMV
+127 SDADVTDELDAMI
-135 RLTLEN
+135 RLTLDN
-141 FEEYSYVYTKI
+141 FEEYSLIYTKI
-152 APDALL
+152 APDAII
-158 SLKEIKNPDKLADV
+158 SLKEIKNPDKFADV

-185 SLLELFDPYE
+185 SLLEIFDPYE
-195 RLETINAFLTKEIK
+195 RLESINTYLSKEIK

-215 EISELVK
+215 EISELVR

-242 KELGEDESTEFEV
+242 KELGEDEGAEFEV
-255 DEYLKKISAAHMPK
+255 DEYMKKIKDANMPK
-269 EVKEKAEK
+269 EVREKAEK
-277 EISKLLK
+277 EINKLLK

-306 WDKKTKDNTDLKK
+306 WNKKTKDNTDLK
-319 AREILSQDHYGLEE
+319 RVRSILSEDHYGLEE
-333 VKDRILEYLAV
+333 VKERILEYLAV
-344 KNINKNMKGPILCFV
+344 KQINKNMKGPILCFV

-410 ISSIA
+410 ISSIV

-429 DKLSGDYKGDPA
+429 DKLSSDYKGDPA
-441 SALLEALDPEQNN
+441 SALLEVLDPEQNK

-459 YIEAPFN
+459 YIEAPFD

-475 ANSTSTIPEPLLDR
+475 ANTTSTIPEPLLDR

-495 SGYTDNEKRNIAEKY
+495 SGYTDAEKINIAEKY
-510 LVKKQVNEHG
+510 LIKKQINEHG
-520 LKEEQ
+520 LKETQ
-525 IKISENAITEIIE
+525 VNISQNAVTEIIE

-546 RNLERNIGTLVRKTA
+546 RNLERSIGTLVRKAA
-561 VQIVENNKKS
+561 VQIVESNKKS
-571 VTINS
+571 VTINN
-576 SNLKN
+576 SNLKK
-581 YLGIPKYDYDLA
+581 YLGIPKYDYDLV

-598 IGVVTGLAWTQVG
+598 IGVVTGLAWTKVG

-644 ALSYIKAN
+644 AISYIKAN
-652 AEKFNIDYTLFKET
+652 ADKFKIDYSLFKET

-690 AVISALTKRAVRK
+690 AVISALTNVPVRK

-734 IKKVVLSTKNKP
+734 IKRVVLSTKNKP
-746 DVSKIDPKI
+746 DASKIDPKI
-755 IRSIEI
+755 IRTMEI
-761 AYADRIEDVVKHALR
+761 VYADKIEDVVKHALR
-776 SEQWKVWKDLNLWFK
+776 TIE
-791 SWINKRKAKLW
+791 

>member
-1 MIDNYSVEKRTLPL
+1 MIENYSTENRRLPL

-73 GVISKIKQ
+73 GVICKIKQ

-91 VLVEGINR
+91 VLVEGISR
-99 AKISS
+99 ARIVS
-104 INQEEPYFEV
+104 ITQEDPFFEV
-114 NLDEYIYN
+114 VLNEYIY
-122 YTLNI
+122 LNNLPWDD
-127 SDKLEAMV
+127 SMEAMV
-135 RLTLEN
+135 RLTLDN
-141 FEEYSYVYTKI
+141 FEEYSLVYPKI
-152 APDALL
+152 APEAILT
-158 SLKEIKNPDKLADV
+158 LKEINNPDKLADV
-172 VASYIYLKPEQKQ
+172 MSSYIYLRPDQKQ
-185 SLLELFDPYE
+185 SLLELFDPYS
-195 RLETINAFLTKEIK
+195 RLESINSFLAKEIK
-209 VLEIEN
+209 VLQIEN

-222 KQVSEFQKDY
+222 KQVSEFQRDY

-242 KELGEDESTEFEV
+242 KELGEDEGAEFEV
-255 DEYLKKISAAHMPK
+255 EEYLKKIEEARMPK
-269 EVKEKAEK
+269 EVREKAEK
-277 EISKLLK
+277 EINRLLK
-284 ISSSSPDA
+284 ISPSSPDA

-298 VDWLIDLP
+298 VDWLLDLP
-306 WDKKTKDNTDLKK
+306 WNKSTKDNTDLKK
-319 AREILSQDHYGLEE
+319 ARKVLSEDHFGLEE
-333 VKDRILEYLAV
+333 VKERILEYLAV
-344 KNINKNMKGPILCFV
+344 KHINKDMKGPILCFV

-380 YVRISLGGVRDEA
+380 YVRISLGGLRDEA

-429 DKLSGDYKGDPA
+429 DKLSGDFKGDPA
-441 SALLEALDPEQNN
+441 SALLEALDPEQNS

-466 LENVMFITT
+466 LEHVMFITT
-475 ANSTSTIPEPLLDR
+475 ANSTATIPGPLLDR

-495 SGYTDNEKRNIAEKY
+495 SGYTDVEKNHIAEKY
-510 LVKKQVNEHG
+510 LVKKQVAEHG
-520 LKEEQ
+520 LKDRQ
-525 IKISENAITEIIE
+525 IKISANAINEIIE

-546 RNLERNIGTLVRKTA
+546 RNLERNIGKIVRKAA
-561 VQIVENNKKS
+561 VQIAEKKKKTVSVNNA
-571 VTINS
+571 
-576 SNLKN
+576 NLKN
-581 YLGIPKYDYDLA
+581 FLGIPKYDYDIA
-593 YEEDQ
+593 YKEDQ
-598 IGVVTGLAWTQVG
+598 VGVVTGLAWTQVG
-611 GETLFIEVNTMKGDG
+611 GETLFVEVNTMKGDG

-644 ALSYIKAN
+644 ALSFIKSN
-652 AEKFNIDYTLFKET
+652 ADKFGIDYTVFKET
-666 DIHIHVPEG
+666 DIHVHVPEG

-690 AVISALTKRAVRK
+690 AIISALTKKPVRS

-734 IKKVVLSTKNKP
+734 IKKVVLCSKNKS
-746 DVSKIDPKI
+746 DVSKIDHKI
-755 IRSIEI
+755 IRSMEI
-761 AYADRIEDVVKHALR
+761 VFADRIEDVVREALR
-776 SEQWKVWKDLNLWFK
+776 SNEEAIKN
-791 SWINKRKAKLW
+791 

>member
-1 MIDNYSVEKRTLPL
+1 MIQNYSIENKKLPL
-15 IPIRGIGIFPDT
+15 IPIRGIGIFPNM

-32 IGREKSINA
+32 IGREKSVNA

-63 SPKEDDFYEV
+63 SPKEDDFFEV
-73 GVISKIKQ
+73 GVICKIKQ

-99 AKISS
+99 AKILE
-104 INQEEPYFEV
+104 ITQNEPYFEV
-114 NLDEYIYN
+114 NVNEYVYDFNVQIDEKLDAMIR
-122 YTLNI
+122 L
-127 SDKLEAMV
+127 SLEQ
-135 RLTLEN
+135 
-141 FEEYSYVYTKI
+141 FEEYASIYSKI
-152 APDALL
+152 APDAVS
-158 SLKEIKNPDKLADV
+158 SLKGIKDPDKLADV
-172 VASYIYLKPEQKQ
+172 IASYVYLKPEQKQ
-185 SLLELFDPYE
+185 ELLEMFDPYE
-195 RLETINAFLTKEIK
+195 RLNNLNNYIAKEIK
-209 VLEIEN
+209 VLQIEDEIGEQ
-215 EISELVK
+215 VR
-222 KQVSEFQKDY
+222 KQVSEFQRDY
-232 YLKEQLRAIQ
+232 YLKEQMKAIQ
-242 KELGEDESTEFEV
+242 RELGEDENTELEV
-255 DEYLKKISAAHMPK
+255 EEYIKKIASAKMPK

-277 EISKLLK
+277 EIGRLLK
-284 ISSSSPDA
+284 ISPSSPDS

-298 VDWLIDLP
+298 VDWLLDMP
-306 WDKKTKDNTDLKK
+306 WDKKSKDNTDLKK
-319 AREILSQDHYGLEE
+319 ARQILQEDHYGLME
-333 VKDRILEYLAV
+333 VKERILEYLAV
-344 KNINKNMKGPILCFV
+344 KHLNKGMKGPILCFV

-380 YVRISLGGVRDEA
+380 FVRISLGGMRDEA
-393 EIRGHRRTYIGA
+393 EIRGHRRTYVGA

-415 KVKVNNPVFLLDEI
+415 KVKTNNPVFLLDEI
-429 DKLSGDYKGDPA
+429 DKLANDFRGDPA

-459 YIEAPFN
+459 YIDAPFS

-495 SGYTDNEKRNIAEKY
+495 SGYTDEEKSNIAQKY
-510 LVKKQVNEHG
+510 LIKKQLTEHG
-520 LKEEQ
+520 LKDKQ
-525 IKISENAITEIIE
+525 VNISLNAINEIL
-538 RYTRESGV
+538 RKYTRESGV
-546 RNLERNIGTLVRKTA
+546 RNLERHIGKLVRKAA
-561 VQIVENNKKS
+561 VQIVEKNKKS

-576 SNLKN
+576 GNIKN
-581 YLGIPKYDYDLA
+581 FLGLPKYSYDVA
-593 YEEDQ
+593 YEENQ
-598 IGVVTGLAWTQVG
+598 VGVVTGLAWTSVG

-644 ALSYIKAN
+644 ALSYIKSN
-652 AEKFNIDYTLFKET
+652 NDKYDIDDKVFKET
-666 DIHIHVPEG
+666 DIHVHVPEG
-675 AIPKDGPSAGITMAT
+675 AIPKDGPSAGITIAT
-690 AVISALTKRAVRK
+690 ALISALTKRPVRQ

-723 KEKLLAAKRAG
+723 KDKLLAANRAG
-734 IKKVVLSTKNKP
+734 IKKVILCTKNKSEVVKI
-746 DVSKIDPKI
+746 DSKIIKSLDI
-755 IRSIEI
+755 VYVNSIDEVI
-761 AYADRIEDVVKHALR
+761 KEAMV
-776 SEQWKVWKDLNLWFK
+776 
-791 SWINKRKAKLW
+791 

>member
-1 MIDNYSVEKRTLPL
+1 MIKNYNTEKRRLPL
-15 IPIRGIGIFPDT
+15 IPIRGIGIFPNT

-52 FLTVQKEADID
+52 FLTVQKVADLE

-73 GVISKIKQ
+73 GVICKIKQ

-99 AKISS
+99 AKIAS
-104 INQEEPYFEV
+104 ISQEDPYFEV
-114 NLDEYIYN
+114 DLDEYIYDDS
-122 YTLNI
+122 LPMD
-127 SDKLEAMV
+127 DKLEAMV
-135 RLTLEN
+135 RLTLNN
-141 FEEYSYVYTKI
+141 FEEYALIYAKI
-152 APDALL
+152 APDALI

-172 VASYIYLKPEQKQ
+172 VASYIYLKTNQKQ
-185 SLLELFDPYE
+185 VLLEIFDPYK
-195 RLETINAFLTKEIK
+195 RLESINKLLAKEIK
-209 VLEIEN
+209 VLQIEN

-232 YLKEQLRAIQ
+232 YLKEQMRAIQ
-242 KELGEDESTEFEV
+242 KELGEDEGTDYEV
-255 DEYLKKISAAHMPK
+255 EEYLEKVSKAHMPK
-269 EVKEKAEK
+269 DVKEKAEK
-277 EISKLLK
+277 EINRLLK
-284 ISSSSPDA
+284 ISPSSPDT

-298 VDWLIDLP
+298 VDWLLDLP
-306 WDKKTKDNTDLKK
+306 WNKKTKDNMDLGK
-319 AREILSQDHYGLEE
+319 ARAILAEDHYGLEE
-333 VKDRILEYLAV
+333 VKERILEYLAV
-344 KNINKNMKGPILCFV
+344 KQIKKDMKGPILCFV

-371 SIARAMNRK
+371 SIARAMDRK
-380 YVRISLGGVRDEA
+380 YVRISLGGIRDEA

-429 DKLSGDYKGDPA
+429 DKLNSDFKGDPA

-459 YIEAPFN
+459 YIEAPFS
-466 LENVMFITT
+466 LQNVMFITT
-475 ANSTSTIPEPLLDR
+475 ANTTVTIPGPLLDR

-495 SGYTDNEKRNIAEKY
+495 SGYTDVEKRNIAEKY
-510 LVKKQVNEHG
+510 LIKKQLSEHG
-520 LKEEQ
+520 LNEGQ
-525 IKISENAITEIIE
+525 VNISTNAINEIID

-546 RNLERNIGTLVRKTA
+546 RSLERNIGKLVRKAA
-561 VQIVENNKKS
+561 VQIVEKNRKSISINNLNIKK
-571 VTINS
+571 
-576 SNLKN
+576 
-581 YLGIPKYDYDLA
+581 YLGIPKYDYDIA

-598 IGVVTGLAWTQVG
+598 VGVVTGLAWTQVG
-611 GETLFIEVNTMKGDG
+611 GETLFVEVNTMMGDG

-652 AEKFNIDYTLFKET
+652 AENFNIDYQIFKET
-666 DIHIHVPEG
+666 DIHVHVPEG

-690 AVISALTKRAVRK
+690 AIISALTKKPVRK

-734 IKKVVLSTKNKP
+734 IKKVVICSKNKA

-755 IRSIEI
+755 IRSMEI
-761 AYADRIEDVVKHALR
+761 VYADKIDDVVKEAVR
-776 SEQWKVWKDLNLWFK
+776 
-791 SWINKRKAKLW
+791 

>member
-1 MIDNYSVEKRTLPL
+1 MINNYNTERRNLPL
-15 IPIRGIGIFPDT
+15 IPIRGIGIFPNT

-52 FLTVQKEADID
+52 FLTVQKVADLE

-73 GVISKIKQ
+73 GVICKIKQ

-99 AKISS
+99 AKIAS
-104 INQEEPYFEV
+104 ISQDDPYFEV
-114 NLDEYIYN
+114 ALDEYIYDDS
-122 YTLNI
+122 LPMD
-127 SDKLEAMV
+127 DKLEAMV
-135 RLTLEN
+135 RLTLNN
-141 FEEYSYVYTKI
+141 FEEYALIYAKI
-152 APDALL
+152 APDAVI

-172 VASYIYLKPEQKQ
+172 VASYIYLKTNQKQ
-185 SLLELFDPYE
+185 ALLEIFDPYK
-195 RLETINAFLTKEIK
+195 RLESINKLLAKEIK
-209 VLEIEN
+209 VLQIEN

-232 YLKEQLRAIQ
+232 YLKEQMRAIQ
-242 KELGEDESTEFEV
+242 KELGEDEGTDYEV
-255 DEYLKKISAAHMPK
+255 EEYLQKISKAHMPK

-277 EISKLLK
+277 EINRLLK

-298 VDWLIDLP
+298 VDWLLELP
-306 WDKKTKDNTDLKK
+306 WNKKTKDNTDLGK
-319 AREILSQDHYGLEE
+319 ARAILAEDHYGLEE
-333 VKDRILEYLAV
+333 VKERILEYLAV
-344 KNINKNMKGPILCFV
+344 KHIKKDMKGPILCFV

-366 TSIAK
+366 TSVAK
-371 SIARAMNRK
+371 SIARAMDRK

-415 KVKVNNPVFLLDEI
+415 KVRVNNPVFLLDEI
-429 DKLSGDYKGDPA
+429 DKLNSDFKGDPA

-459 YIEAPFN
+459 YIEAPFS
-466 LENVMFITT
+466 LQNVMFITT
-475 ANSTSTIPEPLLDR
+475 ANTTATIPGPLLDR

-495 SGYTDNEKRNIAEKY
+495 SGYTDVEKRNIAEKY
-510 LVKKQVNEHG
+510 LIKKQLSEHG
-520 LKEEQ
+520 LKENQ
-525 IKISENAITEIIE
+525 VNISTNAINEIIE

-546 RNLERNIGTLVRKTA
+546 RNLERNIGKLIRKAA
-561 VQIVENNKKS
+561 VQIVEKNKKS
-571 VTINS
+571 VSIN
-576 SNLKN
+576 NLNIKK
-581 YLGIPKYDYDLA
+581 YLGIPKYDYEVA

-598 IGVVTGLAWTQVG
+598 VGVVTGLAWTNVG
-611 GETLFIEVNTMKGDG
+611 GETLFVEVNTMKGDG

-652 AEKFNIDYTLFKET
+652 AVNFNIDYQIFKET
-666 DIHIHVPEG
+666 DIHVHVPEG

-690 AVISALTKRAVRK
+690 AIISALTKKPVRK

-734 IKKVVLSTKNKP
+734 IKKVVLCSKNKA

-755 IRSIEI
+755 IRSMEI
-761 AYADRIEDVVKHALR
+761 VYADKIDDVVKEALR
-776 SEQWKVWKDLNLWFK
+776 
-791 SWINKRKAKLW
+791 

>member
-1 MIDNYSVEKRTLPL
+1 MIENYSIENKKLPL

-27 VIHFD
+27 MMHFD

-52 FLTVQKEADID
+52 FLTIQKEADID
-63 SPKEDDFYEV
+63 SPKEEDFFEV
-73 GVISKIKQ
+73 GVICKIKQ
-81 MIKMP
+81 MIKLP

-91 VLVEGINR
+91 VLVEGVNR
-99 AKISS
+99 AKIVS
-104 INQEEPYFEV
+104 IVQTEPYFEV
-114 NLDEYIYN
+114 MLDEYVYN
-122 YTLNI
+122 NDALIN
-127 SDKLEAMV
+127 DELEAMI

-141 FEEYSYVYTKI
+141 FEEYSLIYTKI
-152 APDALL
+152 APDALV
-158 SLKEIKNPDKLADV
+158 SLKEIKNPDKFADV
-172 VASYIYLKPEQKQ
+172 VASYIYLKHEQKQ
-185 SLLELFDPYE
+185 ALLEIFDPYE
-195 RLETINAFLTKEIK
+195 RLESINTYLSKEIK

-215 EISELVK
+215 EISELVR

-242 KELGEDESTEFEV
+242 KELGEDEGIELEV
-255 DEYLKKISAAHMPK
+255 DEYLDKIKKANMPK

-277 EISKLLK
+277 EINKLLK

-306 WDKKTKDNTDLKK
+306 WNKKTKDNTDLKK
-319 AREILSQDHYGLEE
+319 VRNVLSEDHYGLEDIKE
-333 VKDRILEYLAV
+333 RILEYLAV
-344 KNINKNMKGPILCFV
+344 KAINKDMKGPILCFV

-366 TSIAK
+366 TSVAK

-380 YVRISLGGVRDEA
+380 YVRMSLGGVRDEA

-410 ISSIA
+410 ISLIA
-415 KVKVNNPVFLLDEI
+415 KAKANNPVFLLDEI
-429 DKLSGDYKGDPA
+429 DKLASDYKGDPA
-441 SALLEALDPEQNN
+441 SALLEALDPEQNK

-459 YIEAPFN
+459 YIEAPFS

-475 ANSTSTIPEPLLDR
+475 ANTTSTIPGPLLDR

-495 SGYTDNEKRNIAEKY
+495 SGYTDMEKINIAEKY
-510 LVKKQVNEHG
+510 LIKKQIREHG
-520 LKEEQ
+520 LKETQ
-525 IKISENAITEIIE
+525 VSISQNAITEIIE

-546 RNLERNIGTLVRKTA
+546 RNLERSIGSLIRKAA
-561 VQIVENNKKS
+561 VQIVENKKKT
-571 VTINS
+571 VTINNG
-576 SNLKN
+576 NLKK

-598 IGVVTGLAWTQVG
+598 VGVVTGLAWTKVG

-626 KLQLTGQLGD
+626 KLQLTGKLGD

-644 ALSYIKAN
+644 AISYIKAN
-652 AEKFNIDYTLFKET
+652 ADKFKIDYSKFKET

-690 AVISALTKRAVRK
+690 AVISAITDVPVRK

-734 IKKVVLSTKNKP
+734 IKRVVLSTKNKP
-746 DVSKIDPKI
+746 DVSKIDSKI

-761 AYADRIEDVVKHALR
+761 VYADKIEDVVKYALADR
-776 SEQWKVWKDLNLWFK
+776 
-791 SWINKRKAKLW
+791 

>member
-1 MIDNYSVEKRTLPL
+1 MIENYSIENKKLPL

-27 VIHFD
+27 MMHFD

-52 FLTVQKEADID
+52 FLTIQKEADID
-63 SPKEDDFYEV
+63 SPKEEDFFEV
-73 GVISKIKQ
+73 GVICKIKQ
-81 MIKMP
+81 MIKLP

-91 VLVEGINR
+91 VLVEGVNR
-99 AKISS
+99 AKIVS
-104 INQEEPYFEV
+104 IVQTEPYFEV
-114 NLDEYIYN
+114 MLDEYVYN
-122 YTLNI
+122 NDALIN
-127 SDKLEAMV
+127 DELEAMI

-141 FEEYSYVYTKI
+141 FEEYSLIYTKI
-152 APDALL
+152 APDALI
-158 SLKEIKNPDKLADV
+158 SLKEIKNPDKFADV
-172 VASYIYLKPEQKQ
+172 VASYIYLKHEQKQ
-185 SLLELFDPYE
+185 ALLEIFGPYE
-195 RLETINAFLTKEIK
+195 RLESINTYLSKEIK

-215 EISELVK
+215 EISELVR

-242 KELGEDESTEFEV
+242 KELGEDEGIELEV
-255 DEYLKKISAAHMPK
+255 DEYLDKIKKANMPK

-277 EISKLLK
+277 EINKLLK

-306 WDKKTKDNTDLKK
+306 WNKKTKDNTDLKK
-319 AREILSQDHYGLEE
+319 VRNVLSEDHYGLEDIKE
-333 VKDRILEYLAV
+333 RILEYLAV
-344 KNINKNMKGPILCFV
+344 KAINKDMKGPILCFV

-366 TSIAK
+366 TSVAK

-380 YVRISLGGVRDEA
+380 YVRMSLGGVRDEA

-410 ISSIA
+410 ISLIA
-415 KVKVNNPVFLLDEI
+415 KAKANNPVFLLDEI
-429 DKLSGDYKGDPA
+429 DKLASDYKGDPA
-441 SALLEALDPEQNN
+441 SALLEALDPEQNK

-459 YIEAPFN
+459 YIEAPFS

-475 ANSTSTIPEPLLDR
+475 ANTTSTIPGPLLDR

-495 SGYTDNEKRNIAEKY
+495 SGYTDMEKINIAEKY
-510 LVKKQVNEHG
+510 LIKKQIKEHG
-520 LKEEQ
+520 LKETQ
-525 IKISENAITEIIE
+525 VSISQNAITEIIE

-546 RNLERNIGTLVRKTA
+546 RNLERSIGSLIRKAA
-561 VQIVENNKKS
+561 VQIVENKKKT
-571 VTINS
+571 VTINNG
-576 SNLKN
+576 NLKK

-598 IGVVTGLAWTQVG
+598 VGVVTGLAWTKVG

-626 KLQLTGQLGD
+626 KLQLTGKLGD

-644 ALSYIKAN
+644 AISYIKAN
-652 AEKFNIDYTLFKET
+652 ADKFKIDYSKFKET

-690 AVISALTKRAVRK
+690 AVISALTDVPVRK

-734 IKKVVLSTKNKP
+734 IKRVVLSTKNKP
-746 DVSKIDPKI
+746 DVSKIDSKI
-755 IRSIEI
+755 IRSMEI
-761 AYADRIEDVVKHALR
+761 VYADKIEDVVKYALADR
-776 SEQWKVWKDLNLWFK
+776 
-791 SWINKRKAKLW
+791 

>member
-1 MIDNYSVEKRTLPL
+1 MIENYSIENRKLPL
-15 IPIRGIGIFPDT
+15 IPIRGIGIFPDA
-27 VIHFD
+27 IMHFD

-52 FLTVQKEADID
+52 FLTIQKEADID

-73 GVISKIKQ
+73 GVICKIKQ
-81 MIKMP
+81 MIKLP

-91 VLVEGINR
+91 VLVEGVNR
-99 AKISS
+99 AKIVS
-104 INQEEPYFEV
+104 IIQADPYFAAI
-114 NLDEYIYN
+114 LDEYVYN
-122 YTLNI
+122 NDVLVN
-127 SDKLEAMV
+127 DELEAMI

-141 FEEYSYVYTKI
+141 FEEYSLIYTKI
-152 APDALL
+152 SPDALI
-158 SLKEIKNPDKLADV
+158 SLKEIKNPDKFADV
-172 VASYIYLKPEQKQ
+172 VASYIYLKHEQKQ
-185 SLLELFDPYE
+185 SLLEIFDPYE
-195 RLETINAFLTKEIK
+195 RLESINAYLSKEIK

-215 EISELVK
+215 EISELVR

-242 KELGEDESTEFEV
+242 KELGEDEGIELEV
-255 DEYLKKISAAHMPK
+255 DEYLEKIKKINMPK

-277 EISKLLK
+277 EINKLLK

-306 WDKKTKDNTDLKK
+306 WNKNTKDNTDLKK
-319 AREILSQDHYGLEE
+319 VRNILSEDHYGLDD
-333 VKDRILEYLAV
+333 VKERILEYLAV
-344 KNINKNMKGPILCFV
+344 KSINKDMKGPILCFV

-366 TSIAK
+366 TSVAK

-380 YVRISLGGVRDEA
+380 YVRMSLGGVRDEA

-410 ISSIA
+410 ISLIA
-415 KVKVNNPVFLLDEI
+415 KAKVNNPVFLLDEI
-429 DKLSGDYKGDPA
+429 DKLASDYKGDPA
-441 SALLEALDPEQNN
+441 SALLEVLDPEQNK

-475 ANSTSTIPEPLLDR
+475 ANTTSTIPEPLLDR
-489 MEVIEI
+489 MEIIEI
-495 SGYTDNEKRNIAEKY
+495 SGYTDIEKINIAEKY
-510 LVKKQVNEHG
+510 LIKKQIKEHG
-520 LKEEQ
+520 LKETQ
-525 IKISENAITEIIE
+525 VNISQNAITEIIE

-546 RNLERNIGTLVRKTA
+546 RNLERNIGSLIRKAA
-561 VQIVENNKKS
+561 VQIVENKKK
-571 VTINS
+571 TISINNG
-576 SNLKN
+576 NLKK
-581 YLGIPKYDYDLA
+581 YLGIPKYDYDLV

-598 IGVVTGLAWTQVG
+598 VGVVTGLAWTKVG

-626 KLQLTGQLGD
+626 KLQLTGKLGD

-644 ALSYIKAN
+644 AISYIKAN
-652 AEKFNIDYTLFKET
+652 ADKFKIDYGKFKET

-690 AVISALTKRAVRK
+690 AVISALTNVPVRK

-734 IKKVVLSTKNKP
+734 IKRVVLSTKNKP
-746 DVSKIDPKI
+746 DASKIDSKI
-755 IRSIEI
+755 IRSMEI
-761 AYADRIEDVVKHALR
+761 LYADKIEDVVKYALR
-776 SEQWKVWKDLNLWFK
+776 TIE
-791 SWINKRKAKLW
+791 

>member
-1 MIDNYSVEKRTLPL
+1 MINNYNTERRNLPL
-15 IPIRGIGIFPDT
+15 IPIRGIGIFPNT

-52 FLTVQKEADID
+52 FLTVQKVADLE

-73 GVISKIKQ
+73 GVICKIKQ

-99 AKISS
+99 AKIAS
-104 INQEEPYFEV
+104 ISQDDPYFEV
-114 NLDEYIYN
+114 ALDEYIYDDS
-122 YTLNI
+122 LPMD
-127 SDKLEAMV
+127 DKLEAMV
-135 RLTLEN
+135 RLTLNN
-141 FEEYSYVYTKI
+141 FEEYALIYAKI
-152 APDALL
+152 APDAVI

-172 VASYIYLKPEQKQ
+172 VASYIYLKTNQKQ
-185 SLLELFDPYE
+185 ALLEIFDPYK
-195 RLETINAFLTKEIK
+195 RLESINKLLAKEIK
-209 VLEIEN
+209 VLQIEN

-232 YLKEQLRAIQ
+232 YLKEQMRAIQ
-242 KELGEDESTEFEV
+242 KELGEDEGTDYEV
-255 DEYLKKISAAHMPK
+255 EEYLQKISKAHMPK

-277 EISKLLK
+277 EINRLLK

-298 VDWLIDLP
+298 VDWLLELP
-306 WDKKTKDNTDLKK
+306 WNKKTKDNTDLGK
-319 AREILSQDHYGLEE
+319 ARAILAEDHYGLEE
-333 VKDRILEYLAV
+333 VKERILEYLAV
-344 KNINKNMKGPILCFV
+344 KHIKKDMKGPILCFV

-366 TSIAK
+366 TSVAK
-371 SIARAMNRK
+371 SIARAMDRK

-429 DKLSGDYKGDPA
+429 DKLNSDFKGDPA

-459 YIEAPFN
+459 YIEAPFS
-466 LENVMFITT
+466 LQNVMFITT
-475 ANSTSTIPEPLLDR
+475 ANTTATIPGPLLDR

-495 SGYTDNEKRNIAEKY
+495 SGYTDVEKRNIAEKY
-510 LVKKQVNEHG
+510 LIKKQLSEHG
-520 LKEEQ
+520 LKENQ
-525 IKISENAITEIIE
+525 VNISTNAINEIIE

-546 RNLERNIGTLVRKTA
+546 RNLERNIGKLIRKAA
-561 VQIVENNKKS
+561 VQIVEKNKKS
-571 VTINS
+571 VSIN
-576 SNLKN
+576 NLNIKK
-581 YLGIPKYDYDLA
+581 YLGIPKYDYEVA

-598 IGVVTGLAWTQVG
+598 VGVVTGLAWTNVG
-611 GETLFIEVNTMKGDG
+611 GETLFVEVNTMKGDG

-652 AEKFNIDYTLFKET
+652 AVNFNIDYQIFKET
-666 DIHIHVPEG
+666 DIHVHVPEG

-690 AVISALTKRAVRK
+690 AIISALTKKPVRK

-734 IKKVVLSTKNKP
+734 IKKVVLCSKNKA

-755 IRSIEI
+755 IRSMEI
-761 AYADRIEDVVKHALR
+761 VYADKIDDVVKEALR
-776 SEQWKVWKDLNLWFK
+776 
-791 SWINKRKAKLW
+791 

>member
-1 MIDNYSVEKRTLPL
+1 MIENYIVENRTLPL

-52 FLTVQKEADID
+52 FLTIQKEADID
-63 SPKEDDFYEV
+63 SPKEDDFFEV
-73 GVISKIKQ
+73 GVICKIKQ

-104 INQEEPYFEV
+104 IIQEEPYFEV
-114 NLDEYIYN
+114 VLEEYIYN
-122 YTLNI
+122 YNHPLN
-127 SDKLEAMV
+127 DKLEAML

-141 FEEYSYVYTKI
+141 FEEYSLIYTKI

-185 SLLELFDPYE
+185 SLLEIFEPFE
-195 RLETINAFLTKEIK
+195 RLESINAILSREIK

-215 EISELVK
+215 EISEMVK

-242 KELGEDESTEFEV
+242 KELGEDEGTEFEV
-255 DEYLKKISAAHMPK
+255 DEYLRKISAAHMPK

-277 EISKLLK
+277 EIKKLLK

-298 VDWLIDLP
+298 VDWLLDLP
-306 WDKKTKDNTDLKK
+306 WDKKTKDNADLKK
-319 AREILSQDHYGLEE
+319 ARAILSEDHYGLED
-333 VKDRILEYLAV
+333 VKERILEYLAV
-344 KNINKNMKGPILCFV
+344 KNINKSMKGPILCFV

-441 SALLEALDPEQNN
+441 SALLEALDPEQNK

-459 YIEAPFN
+459 YIEAPFS

-475 ANSTSTIPEPLLDR
+475 ANSTSTIPGPLLDR
-489 MEVIEI
+489 MEVIEV
-495 SGYTDNEKRNIAEKY
+495 SGYTDIEKGNIAQKY
-510 LVKKQVNEHG
+510 LVKKQIKEHG
-520 LKEEQ
+520 LKENQ
-525 IKISENAITEIIE
+525 IKISDNAITEIIE

-546 RNLERNIGTLVRKTA
+546 RNLERNVGTLVRKAT
-561 VQIVENNKKS
+561 VQIVENKKKS

-598 IGVVTGLAWTQVG
+598 VGVVTGLAWTQVG

-626 KLQLTGQLGD
+626 KLQLTGKLGD

-652 AEKFNIDYTLFKET
+652 AEKFNIEYTAFKET

-690 AVISALTKRAVRK
+690 AIISALTKRAVRK

-734 IKKVVLSTKNKP
+734 IKKVVLSTKNKA
-746 DVSKIDPKI
+746 DVSKIEPKI
-755 IRSIEI
+755 IRSLEI
-761 AYADRIEDVVKHALR
+761 VYADRIEDVVKQALR
-776 SEQWKVWKDLNLWFK
+776 
-791 SWINKRKAKLW
+791 

>member
-1 MIDNYSVEKRTLPL
+1 MNENYIIENRKLPL

-27 VIHFD
+27 AIHFD
-32 IGREKSINA
+32 IGRERSINA

-52 FLTVQKEADID
+52 FLTIQKEADVD
-63 SPKEDDFYEV
+63 SPKDDDFYEV
-73 GVISKIKQ
+73 GVICKIKQ
-81 MIKMP
+81 MIKLP

-91 VLVEGINR
+91 VLVEGVNR
-99 AKISS
+99 AKIES
-104 INQEEPYFEV
+104 ITQHEPFFEV
-114 NLDEYIYN
+114 VLNEYVYKN
-122 YTLNI
+122 DAEI
-127 SDKLEAMV
+127 SDDLDAMI

-141 FEEYSYVYTKI
+141 FEEYSYIYTKI

-158 SLKEIKNPDKLADV
+158 SLKEIKNPDKFADV

-185 SLLELFDPYE
+185 ALLEIFEPYE
-195 RLETINAFLTKEIK
+195 RLESINSYLNKEIK

-215 EISELVK
+215 EISESVR

-242 KELGEDESTEFEV
+242 KELGDDEGTDLEV
-255 DEYLKKISAAHMPK
+255 EEYMQKISEANMPK
-269 EVKEKAEK
+269 EIKEKAEK
-277 EISKLLK
+277 EINKLLK

-306 WDKKTKDNTDLKK
+306 WNKKTKDNTDLKSV
-319 AREILSQDHYGLEE
+319 RNILSEDHYGLEE
-333 VKDRILEYLAV
+333 VKERILEFLAV

-366 TSIAK
+366 TSVAK

-410 ISSIA
+410 ISSVA

-429 DKLSGDYKGDPA
+429 DKLSNDYKGDPA
-441 SALLEALDPEQNN
+441 SALLEVLDPEQNK

-459 YIEAPFN
+459 YIEAPFS

-475 ANSTSTIPEPLLDR
+475 ANTTSTIPDALLDR

-495 SGYTDNEKRNIAEKY
+495 SGYTDVEKRNIAEKY
-510 LVKKQVNEHG
+510 LIKKQIKEHG
-520 LKEEQ
+520 LKMSQ
-525 IKISENAITEIIE
+525 VKISENAITEIIE

-546 RNLERNIGTLVRKTA
+546 RNLERNIGKLVRKAA
-561 VQIVENNKKS
+561 VQIVENKKKS
-571 VTINS
+571 VSFNS
-576 SNLKN
+576 GNLKK
-581 YLGIPKYDYDLA
+581 YLGIPKYDYDLV

-626 KLQLTGQLGD
+626 KLQLTGKLGD

-652 AEKFNIDYTLFKET
+652 AEKFNIDFAIFKET

-690 AVISALTKRAVRK
+690 AVVSALTKIPVKK

-734 IKKVVLSTKNKP
+734 IKTVILSAKNRP
-746 DVSKIDPKI
+746 DVSKIDNKI
-755 IRSIEI
+755 IRTMEI
-761 AYADRIEDVVKHALR
+761 VYADKIEDVIKYALR
-776 SEQWKVWKDLNLWFK
+776 
-791 SWINKRKAKLW
+791 

>member
-1 MIDNYSVEKRTLPL
+1 MIQNYRIENTKLPL
-15 IPIRGIGIFPDT
+15 IPIRGIGIFPNM

-32 IGREKSINA
+32 IGREKSVNA

-52 FLTVQKEADID
+52 FLTVQKEPDID
-63 SPKEDDFYEV
+63 SPKEDDFYEI
-73 GVISKIKQ
+73 GVICKIKQ

-99 AKISS
+99 AKILE
-104 INQEEPYFEV
+104 ITQENPYFEV
-114 NLDEYIYN
+114 SVDEYIYDSN
-122 YTLNI
+122 L
-127 SDKLEAMV
+127 SLDEKLDAMI
-135 RLTLEN
+135 RLSLEK
-141 FEEYSYVYTKI
+141 FEEYASIYSKI
-152 APDALL
+152 APDAVS
-158 SLKEIKNPDKLADV
+158 SLKGIKDPDKLADV
-172 VASYIYLKPEQKQ
+172 IASYVYLKSEQKQ
-185 SLLELFDPYE
+185 ELLEIFDPYE
-195 RLETINAFLTKEIK
+195 RLNRLNSYVAKEIK
-209 VLEIEN
+209 VLQIED
-215 EISELVK
+215 EISEHVR

-232 YLKEQLRAIQ
+232 YLKEQMRAIQ
-242 KELGEDESTEFEV
+242 KELGEDENTELEV
-255 DEYLKKISAAHMPK
+255 EEYLKKITSAHMPK

-277 EISKLLK
+277 EIGRLLK
-284 ISSSSPDA
+284 ISSSSPDS

-319 AREILSQDHYGLEE
+319 AREILKEDHYGLLEIKE
-333 VKDRILEYLAV
+333 RILEYLAV
-344 KNINKNMKGPILCFV
+344 KHLNKSMKGPILCFV

-371 SIARAMNRK
+371 SIARSMNRK
-380 YVRISLGGVRDEA
+380 FVRMSLGGMRDEA

-415 KVKVNNPVFLLDEI
+415 KVKANNPVFLLDEI
-429 DKLSGDYKGDPA
+429 DKLASDFRGDPA
-441 SALLEALDPEQNN
+441 AALLEVLDPEQNN

-459 YIEAPFN
+459 YIEAPFS

-475 ANSTSTIPEPLLDR
+475 ANSTSSIPAPLLDR

-495 SGYTDNEKRNIAEKY
+495 SGYTDEEKSNIAEKY
-510 LVKKQVNEHG
+510 LIKKQLAEHG
-520 LKEEQ
+520 LKDKQ
-525 IKISENAITEIIE
+525 ISISQNAIIEILQK
-538 RYTRESGV
+538 YTRESGV
-546 RNLERNIGTLVRKTA
+546 RNLERNIGKLVRKSA
-561 VQIVENNKKS
+561 VQIVEKNKKAI
-571 VTINS
+571 TINS
-576 SNLKN
+576 KNLKN
-581 YLGIPKYDYDLA
+581 FLGLPKYSYDLV
-593 YEEDQ
+593 YEENQ
-598 IGVVTGLAWTQVG
+598 IGVVTGLAWTSVG

-652 AEKFNIDYTLFKET
+652 NEKYNIDDKVFKET

-690 AVISALTKRAVRK
+690 AVISALTKRPVRQ

-709 EITITGRVLPIGGL
+709 EITITGRILPIGGL

-734 IKKVVLSTKNKP
+734 IKKIILCSKNKSE
-746 DVSKIDPKI
+746 VSKIDSKI
-755 IRSIEI
+755 IKSLEIVYVNNIEEV
-761 AYADRIEDVVKHALR
+761 IEEAM
-776 SEQWKVWKDLNLWFK
+776 
-791 SWINKRKAKLW
+791 A

>member
-1 MIDNYSVEKRTLPL
+1 MINNYNIERRNLPL
-15 IPIRGIGIFPDT
+15 IPIRGIGIFPNT

-52 FLTVQKEADID
+52 FLTVQKVADLE

-73 GVISKIKQ
+73 GVICKIKQ

-104 INQEEPYFEV
+104 ITQNDPYFEV
-114 NLDEYIYN
+114 VLDEYVYDDN
-122 YTLNI
+122 LPAD
-127 SDKLEAMV
+127 DKLEAMV
-135 RLTLEN
+135 RLTLNN
-141 FEEYSYVYTKI
+141 FEEYSSIYAKI
-152 APDALL
+152 APDAVV

-172 VASYIYLKPEQKQ
+172 VASYIYLKIDQKQ
-185 SLLELFDPYE
+185 ALLEIFDPYE
-195 RLETINAFLTKEIK
+195 RLESINKMLAKEIK
-209 VLEIEN
+209 VLQIEN

-222 KQVSEFQKDY
+222 KQVNEFQKDY
-232 YLKEQLRAIQ
+232 YLKEQMRAIQ
-242 KELGEDESTEFEV
+242 KELGEDEGTDYEV
-255 DEYLKKISAAHMPK
+255 DEYLRKIDEAKMPK

-277 EISKLLK
+277 EINKLLK
-284 ISSSSPDA
+284 ISPSSPDA

-306 WDKKTKDNTDLKK
+306 WNKKSKDNTDLKK
-319 AREILSQDHYGLEE
+319 ARTILSEDHYGLEE
-333 VKDRILEYLAV
+333 VKERILEYLAV
-344 KNINKNMKGPILCFV
+344 KHIKKDMKGPILCFV

-415 KVKVNNPVFLLDEI
+415 KSKVNNPVFLLDEI
-429 DKLSGDYKGDPA
+429 DKLNSDFKGDPA
-441 SALLEALDPEQNN
+441 SALLEALDPEQNS

-459 YIEAPFN
+459 YIEAPFS

-475 ANSTSTIPEPLLDR
+475 ANTTSTIPGPLLDR

-495 SGYTDNEKRNIAEKY
+495 SGYTDVEKKNIAEKY
-510 LVKKQVNEHG
+510 LIKKQLNEHG
-520 LKEEQ
+520 LKEKQ
-525 IKISENAITEIIE
+525 VKISENAINEIIE

-546 RNLERNIGTLVRKTA
+546 RSLERNIGKLVRKAA
-561 VQIVENNKKS
+561 VQIVEKNKKS
-571 VTINS
+571 VTINN
-576 SNLKN
+576 SNIKK
-581 YLGIPKYDYDLA
+581 YLGIPKYDYDSV
-593 YEEDQ
+593 YEADQ
-598 IGVVTGLAWTQVG
+598 VGVVTGLAWTQVG
-611 GETLFIEVNTMKGDG
+611 GETLFVEVNTMKGDG

-652 AEKFNIDYTLFKET
+652 AENFNIDYKIFKET
-666 DIHIHVPEG
+666 DIHVHVPEG

-690 AVISALTKRAVRK
+690 AIISALTKQPVRK

-723 KEKLLAAKRAG
+723 KEKMLAAKRAG
-734 IKKVVLSTKNKP
+734 IKKIVLCSKNKA

-755 IRSIEI
+755 IRSMEI
-761 AYADRIEDVVKHALR
+761 VYADKIDDVVKEALR
-776 SEQWKVWKDLNLWFK
+776 
-791 SWINKRKAKLW
+791 

>member
-1 MIDNYSVEKRTLPL
+1 MIQNYNIENKKLPL
-15 IPIRGIGIFPDT
+15 IPIRGIGIFPNM

-32 IGREKSINA
+32 IGREKSVNA

-52 FLTVQKEADID
+52 FLTVQKEPDID
-63 SPKEDDFYEV
+63 SPKEDDFYEI
-73 GVISKIKQ
+73 GVICKIKQ

-91 VLVEGINR
+91 VLVEGLNR
-99 AKISS
+99 AKILE
-104 INQEEPYFEV
+104 ITQEEPYFEV
-114 NLDEYIYN
+114 SVDEYAYN
-122 YTLNI
+122 FNQPLEE
-127 SDKLEAMV
+127 KLDAMI
-135 RLTLEN
+135 RLSLEE
-141 FEEYSYVYTKI
+141 FEEYASIYSKI
-152 APDALL
+152 APDAVS
-158 SLKEIKNPDKLADV
+158 SLKGIKDPDKLADV
-172 VASYIYLKPEQKQ
+172 IASYVYLKSEQKQ
-185 SLLELFDPYE
+185 ELLEIFDPYE
-195 RLETINAFLTKEIK
+195 RLNSLNNYVAKEIK
-209 VLEIEN
+209 VLQIED
-215 EISELVK
+215 EISEQVR

-232 YLKEQLRAIQ
+232 YLKEQMKAIQ
-242 KELGEDESTEFEV
+242 KELGEDENTELEV
-255 DEYLKKISAAHMPK
+255 EEYLKKIASVNMPK

-277 EISKLLK
+277 EIGRLLK
-284 ISSSSPDA
+284 ISSSSPDS

-298 VDWLIDLP
+298 VDWLLDMP
-306 WDKKTKDNTDLKK
+306 WDKKTKDNADLKK
-319 AREILSQDHYGLEE
+319 ARDILKEDHYGLLE
-333 VKDRILEYLAV
+333 VKERILEYLAV
-344 KNINKNMKGPILCFV
+344 KHLNKSMKGPILCFV

-380 YVRISLGGVRDEA
+380 FVRISLGGMRDEA

-415 KVKVNNPVFLLDEI
+415 KVKTNNPVFLLDEI
-429 DKLSGDYKGDPA
+429 DKLASDFRGDPA
-441 SALLEALDPEQNN
+441 SALLEVLDPEQNN

-459 YIEAPFN
+459 YIEAPFS

-475 ANSTSTIPEPLLDR
+475 ANSTSSIPAPLLDR

-495 SGYTDNEKRNIAEKY
+495 SGYTDEEKINIAEKY
-510 LVKKQVNEHG
+510 LIKKQLAEHG
-520 LKEEQ
+520 LKEKQ
-525 IKISENAITEIIE
+525 IKISQNAISEILQK
-538 RYTRESGV
+538 YTRESGV
-546 RNLERNIGTLVRKTA
+546 RNLERNIGKLVRKSA
-561 VQIVENNKKS
+561 VQIVEKNKKTI
-571 VTINS
+571 TINS
-576 SNLKN
+576 KNLKN
-581 YLGIPKYDYDLA
+581 FLGLPKYSYDLV
-593 YEEDQ
+593 YEENQ
-598 IGVVTGLAWTQVG
+598 IGVVTGLAWTSVG

-644 ALSYIKAN
+644 ALSFIKSN
-652 AEKFNIDYTLFKET
+652 NEKFEIEDKVFKET

-690 AVISALTKRAVRK
+690 AVISALTKRPVRQ

-734 IKKVVLSTKNKP
+734 IRKVILCSKNRSE
-746 DVSKIDPKI
+746 VSKIDSKI
-755 IRSIEI
+755 IKSLEIVYVNNIEEVI
-761 AYADRIEDVVKHALR
+761 KEAMA
-776 SEQWKVWKDLNLWFK
+776 
-791 SWINKRKAKLW
+791 

>member
-1 MIDNYSVEKRTLPL
+1 MKFKAWGQTGVEPAHKGESMINNYNIERRTLPL
-15 IPIRGIGIFPDT
+15 IPIRGIGIFPNT

-52 FLTVQKEADID
+52 FLTVQKVADLE
-63 SPKEDDFYEV
+63 SPNEDDFYEI
-73 GVISKIKQ
+73 GVICKIKQ

-99 AKISS
+99 AKIVS
-104 INQEEPYFEV
+104 ITQNDPYFEV
-114 NLDEYIYN
+114 VLHEYIYDDS
-122 YTLNI
+122 LPVD
-127 SDKLEAMV
+127 DKLEAMV
-135 RLTLEN
+135 RLTLSN
-141 FEEYSYVYTKI
+141 FEEYALIYAKI
-152 APDALL
+152 APDAVI

-172 VASYIYLKPEQKQ
+172 VASYIYLKTNQKQ
-185 SLLELFDPYE
+185 SLLEIFDPYK
-195 RLETINAFLTKEIK
+195 RLESINKLLAKEIK
-209 VLEIEN
+209 VLQIEN
-215 EISELVK
+215 EINELVK

-232 YLKEQLRAIQ
+232 YLKEQMRAIQ
-242 KELGEDESTEFEV
+242 KELGEDEGTDYEV
-255 DEYLKKISAAHMPK
+255 DEYLQKISKSHMPK
-269 EVKEKAEK
+269 DVKEKAEK
-277 EISKLLK
+277 EINRLLK
-284 ISSSSPDA
+284 ISPSSPDA

-298 VDWLIDLP
+298 VDWLLDLP

-319 AREILSQDHYGLEE
+319 ARAILAEDHYGLEE
-333 VKDRILEYLAV
+333 VKERVLEYLAV
-344 KNINKNMKGPILCFV
+344 KQIKKNLKGPILCFV

-429 DKLSGDYKGDPA
+429 DKLNSDFKGEPA

-466 LENVMFITT
+466 LQNVMFITT
-475 ANSTSTIPEPLLDR
+475 ANTTATIPRPLLDR

-495 SGYTDNEKRNIAEKY
+495 SGYTDVEKRNIAERY
-510 LVKKQVNEHG
+510 LIKKQLSEHGLTKKQV
-520 LKEEQ
+520 
-525 IKISENAITEIIE
+525 KISANAINEIIE

-546 RNLERNIGTLVRKTA
+546 RNLERNIGKLIRKAA
-561 VQIVENNKKS
+561 VQIAEKNKSS
-571 VTINS
+571 VTINN
-576 SNLKN
+576 SNIKK
-581 YLGIPKYDYDLA
+581 YLGIPKYDYDIA

-598 IGVVTGLAWTQVG
+598 VGVVTGLAWTHVG
-611 GETLFIEVNTMKGDG
+611 GETLFVEVNTMKGDG

-652 AEKFNIDYTLFKET
+652 AENFLIDYQIFKET
-666 DIHIHVPEG
+666 DIHVHVPEG

-690 AVISALTKRAVRK
+690 AIISALTKKPVRK

-734 IKKVVLSTKNKP
+734 IKKVVLCSKNRA

-755 IRSIEI
+755 IRTMEI
-761 AYADRIEDVVKHALR
+761 VYADKIDDVVKEALR
-776 SEQWKVWKDLNLWFK
+776 
-791 SWINKRKAKLW
+791 

>member
-1 MIDNYSVEKRTLPL
+1 MINNYKIERRILPL
-15 IPIRGIGIFPDT
+15 IPIRGIGIFPNT

-52 FLTVQKEADID
+52 FLTVQKVADLE

-73 GVISKIKQ
+73 GVICKIKQ

-99 AKISS
+99 AKIVSVT
-104 INQEEPYFEV
+104 QDDPYFEV
-114 NLDEYIYN
+114 VLDEYIYDDSLPMDDN
-122 YTLNI
+122 
-127 SDKLEAMV
+127 LEAMV
-135 RLTLEN
+135 RLTLNN
-141 FEEYSYVYTKI
+141 FEEYALIYAKI
-152 APDALL
+152 APDAVI

-172 VASYIYLKPEQKQ
+172 VASYIYLKTIQKQ
-185 SLLELFDPYE
+185 SLLEIFDPYK
-195 RLETINAFLTKEIK
+195 RLESINKLLAKEIK
-209 VLEIEN
+209 VLQIEN
-215 EISELVK
+215 EINELVK

-232 YLKEQLRAIQ
+232 YLKEQMRAIQ
-242 KELGEDESTEFEV
+242 KELGEDEGTDYEV
-255 DEYLKKISAAHMPK
+255 EEYLQKISKANMPK
-269 EVKEKAEK
+269 DVKEKAEK
-277 EISKLLK
+277 EINRLLK
-284 ISSSSPDA
+284 ISPSSPDA

-298 VDWLIDLP
+298 VDWLLDLP
-306 WDKKTKDNTDLKK
+306 WNKKTKDNTDLSK
-319 AREILSQDHYGLEE
+319 ARKILAEDHYGLEE
-333 VKDRILEYLAV
+333 VKERILEYLAV
-344 KNINKNMKGPILCFV
+344 KNIKKDMKGPILCFV

-371 SIARAMNRK
+371 SIARAMDRK

-393 EIRGHRRTYIGA
+393 EIRGHRRTYVGA

-429 DKLSGDYKGDPA
+429 DKLNSDFKGDPA
-441 SALLEALDPEQNN
+441 SALLEALDPEQNS

-459 YIEAPFN
+459 YIEAPFS
-466 LENVMFITT
+466 LQNVMFITT
-475 ANSTSTIPEPLLDR
+475 ANTTSTIPGPLLDR

-495 SGYTDNEKRNIAEKY
+495 SGYTDIEKRNIAEKY
-510 LVKKQVNEHG
+510 LIKKQLSEHG
-520 LKEEQ
+520 LKENRV
-525 IKISENAITEIIE
+525 KISTNAINEIIE

-546 RNLERNIGTLVRKTA
+546 RNLERNIGKLIRKAA
-561 VQIVENNKKS
+561 VQIVEKNKSTVSINNLNIKK
-571 VTINS
+571 
-576 SNLKN
+576 
-581 YLGIPKYDYDLA
+581 YLGIPKYDYDIA

-598 IGVVTGLAWTQVG
+598 VGVVTGLAWTQVG
-611 GETLFIEVNTMKGDG
+611 GETLFVEVNTMKGDG

-652 AEKFNIDYTLFKET
+652 AENFDIDNKIFKET
-666 DIHIHVPEG
+666 DIHVHVPEG

-690 AVISALTKRAVRK
+690 AIISALTKKAVRK

-709 EITITGRVLPIGGL
+709 EITITGRVLPVGGL

-734 IKKVVLSTKNKP
+734 IKKVVLCSKNKA

-755 IRSIEI
+755 IRSMEI
-761 AYADRIEDVVKHALR
+761 VYADKIDDVVKEAIQGMGTHL
-776 SEQWKVWKDLNLWFK
+776 
-791 SWINKRKAKLW
+791 